1 MKTRALRRMAGFSW
15 IALTVVLGCAASAT
29 GNDTLGGDDED
40 DGTGGT
46 SGTGGDTSTGGA
58 SSGSGG
64 QGGTSSGGS
73 TPTGGTSSGG
83 SAPTGGTSSGGSAPT
98 GGTSSG
104 GSAPTGGTS
113 SGGSAPTGGTGGTRP
128 PPGRTTIPLPYT
140 DDFETSMAADWR
152 FISVPWSVMDDGGN
166 KVLELSAT
174 GDSELTW
181 AVGGDRNWTDV
192 RVSMRVKFVSGEAM
206 ILLSPKWKDLDSY
219 AFVEYEAEDK
229 PKLRRR
235 LAGST
240 ADIVTAAETMTFTP
254 GQWHTVAVTLVGNA
268 ATLEIDGTVIGM
280 ATDSTPV
287 PNGGIGIAVENGIV
301 AIDDVSVT
309 VP

>member
-1 MKTRALRRMAGFSW
+1 MKTHSILRTERLSW
-15 IALTVVLGCAASAT
+15 LALTLVLGCAASAT
-29 GNDTLGGDDED
+29 GNDTLGGGGDDEGETG
-40 DGTGGT
+40 GTGGT
-46 SGTGGDTSTGGA
+46 AGDTATGGTTSGEGGTN
-58 SSGSGG
+58 SGSGG
-64 QGGTSSGGS
+64 Q
-73 TPTGGTSSGG
+73 
-83 SAPTGGTSSGGSAPT
+83 GGTSSGGSAPT

-113 SGGSAPTGGTGGTRP
+113 SGGSAPTGGTGGATP
-128 PPGRTTIPLPYT
+128 PPGRATIPLPYT

-152 FISVPWSVMDDGGN
+152 FISVPWAVKDDGGN
-166 KVLELSAT
+166 QVLELSST

-240 ADIVTAAETMTFTP
+240 ADIVTASETMTFAI
-254 GQWHTVAVTLVGNA
+254 GQWHTVAVTLAGNA

-287 PNGGIGIAVENGIV
+287 PSGGIGIAVENGIV

-309 VP
+309 AP